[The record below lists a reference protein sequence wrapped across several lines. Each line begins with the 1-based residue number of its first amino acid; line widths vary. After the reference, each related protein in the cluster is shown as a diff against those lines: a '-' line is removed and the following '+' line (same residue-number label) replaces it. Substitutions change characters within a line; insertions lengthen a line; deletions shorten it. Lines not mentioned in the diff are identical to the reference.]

1 MENQSVS
8 FTMPTVSDPIPT
20 ATPPQAHSKKILL
33 IILGILEI
41 PFPAMALYVLLPL
54 LKLQNTLGTNFIA
67 PLIGFGFFIIALLVA
82 LVQLVAGI
90 FSFDLKLG
98 QQKTKG
104 LIIVGLIL
112 GALTIP
118 AIILFVIMPIYS
130 NLQTLK

>member
-8 FTMPTVSDPIPT
+8 SPTPTVSDSIPT
-20 ATPPQAHSKKILL
+20 ATTPQTHSKKTML

-41 PFPAMALYVLLPL
+41 PFPAIALYILLPL
-54 LKLQNTLGTNFIA
+54 LKLQDTLGTNFIA
-67 PLIGFGFFIIALLVA
+67 PFIGFGFFIIALLIA
-82 LVQLVAGI
+82 LAQLVAGI

-112 GALTIP
+112 GVLTIP
-118 AIILFVIMPIYS
+118 AMILFVIMPIYS